1 MDGYKQKM
9 TMQGYRY
16 AKHMEYKGKTG
27 WLAGKVE
34 HGTDFMLLDDELE
47 PKLFETSDQ
56 ALNARETKTHG
67 WYH

>member
-1 MDGYKQKM
+1 MEDYKEKM

-16 AKHMEYKGKTG
+16 AKLMEYKGKKG

-34 HGTDFMLLDDELE
+34 CATDFMLLDRELE
-47 PKLFETSDQ
+47 PKLFETSEQ